1 MYSIAKE
8 EVEILQY
15 MQYREREVE
24 NVQCRVSRKR
34 GGECTVARKRRW
46 RLYSNAKERWRVHSS
61 AIWEEQ
67 APNIPSMRFKVCR
80 ELGTVPATAALKPWK
95 QQRYSSL
102 FQLTTNTDVLL

>member
-8 EVEILQY
+8 EVE
-15 MQYREREVE
+15 
-24 NVQCRVSRKR
+24 NVQ
-34 GGECTVARKRRW
+34 
-46 RLYSNAKERWRVHSS
+46 YSSAKEAVESAQYS